1 LWIAACSKFFLLMWE
16 RLRRFRALE
25 RPARNLFLRAVVL
38 LPLVTLSLRWR
49 GFQATQVALQ
59 RFLSD
64 AHEERN
70 TVLASKN
77 TVVTAHMVNAADRH
91 GLIHPSCLA
100 KSMTLWW
107 LLGRQGIS
115 SHLRIGIR
123 KENDKFEA
131 HAWVERDG
139 AALNEPGEHHHHY
152 AAFDAALSA
161 LPPEEL

>member
-1 LWIAACSKFFLLMWE
+1 MWE
-16 RLRRFRALE
+16 RLRRFSALE
-25 RPARNLFLRAVVL
+25 RPARELFLRAVVL

-49 GFQATQVALQ
+49 GFQATQAALQ
-59 RFLSD
+59 RFLSNASQERD
-64 AHEERN
+64 AAF
-70 TVLASKN
+70 VSKD
-77 TVVTAHMVNAADRH
+77 VALTAHMVNAADRH
-91 GLIHPSCLA
+91 GLVHPSCLA
-100 KSMTLWW
+100 KSLMLWW

-123 KENDKFEA
+123 KEKEKFEA

-139 AALNEPGEHHHHY
+139 AALNEPDEHHHHY